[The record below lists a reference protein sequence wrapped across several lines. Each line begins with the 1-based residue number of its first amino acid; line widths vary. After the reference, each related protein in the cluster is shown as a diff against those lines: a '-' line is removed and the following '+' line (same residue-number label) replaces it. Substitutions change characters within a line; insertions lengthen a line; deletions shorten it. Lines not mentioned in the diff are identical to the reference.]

1 MKPTEKNI
9 INIFLW
15 SFVVIGGL
23 LRFYNLGE
31 WSLTNDELSALNRTQ
46 HDSNLALWLSYASV
60 PDTHPP
66 FSQFFIYN
74 WTLLFGTSPFLLRL
88 PFAIMGILSIPLSY
102 RLFNRWFSP
111 TTGILVAGSI
121 AFLNYPIVYT
131 QLARPYGIGLFFG
144 LLFTYYWTKLII
156 SGRYTAKTYLLYVL
170 FGILSIYI
178 HYFLTL
184 TVAIAV
190 ITGLFLIKQHRFKTY
205 LILNLIIGVAFLP
218 FFKYFLLQLNVGGVG
233 GWLPTPENSFYLDY
247 LFYAFNRSWLVI
259 LLICFTITYGIRNK
273 VALRKRNLVML
284 LWALIPFAIGFFY
297 SKHSNPVLQFSTL
310 LFSFPYILGFVFSFA
325 ESLELKRNINRL
337 IAIVSIVFVFS
348 SAINWKYYHE
358 SSFGEFKETTQTLSE
373 WTKEMNSSY
382 DVIANIVDPF
392 YYNYYLKQMN
402 WEDTFLLTSITTHA
416 DLAKLSHHLEKSA
429 KESLVF
435 TWANTNNPFELKEL
449 IRYYYPSIK
458 NNKRLNN
465 AEVMVF
471 HEGEGSA
478 TQFKYSTTFDEEIE
492 EFGYDKAHLNIDSIS
507 GNTYY
512 SIQKNEEY
520 PVVVKDIVGNNLALD
535 SSNVITFLVHFKAT
549 KKPKGILAISI
560 DNEDGNV
567 DWRGTDLAPF
577 YQKDKWNMAL
587 VSLYLP
593 DGISPT
599 DKIKAY
605 VWNKEKDEF
614 LLDDISFFAYKNS
627 QYYLK

>member
-46 HDSNLALWLSYASV
+46 HDSNLSLWLSYASV

-273 VALRKRNLVML
+273 VALSKRNLVML
-284 LWALIPFAIGFFY
+284 LWALIPSTIGFFY
-297 SKHSNPVLQFSTL
+297 SKYSNPVLQFSTL
-310 LFSFPYILGFVFSFA
+310 LFSFPYLLGFLFSFA

-337 IAIVSIVFVFS
+337 ITILSIVFVFS

-373 WTKEMNSSY
+373 WTKEMNGSY

-402 WEDTFLLTSITTHA
+402 WEDTFLLTSITAHA
-416 DLAKLSHHLEKSA
+416 DLAKLSHRLEISA
-429 KESLVF
+429 KESVVF

-458 NNKRLNN
+458 KSKRLNN
-465 AEVMVF
+465 AEIMIF
-471 HEGEGSA
+471 QKGAESA
-478 TQFKYSTTFDEEIE
+478 SQFNYSTTFDEEVE
-492 EFGYDKAHLNIDSIS
+492 EFGFDNVHLNIDSIS
-507 GNTYY
+507 GNSYY

-535 SSNVITFLVHFKAT
+535 SANVITFLVHFKAT

-560 DNEDGNV
+560 DNEEGNV

-614 LLDDISFFAYKNS
+614 LLDDISFFAYRNS